1 MQICDGTVALFLD
14 GRVTLVLL
22 PGFYGV
28 TGGVFDVLQGAL
40 ERGWFVLSS
49 PILSGLFSLLP
60 FPFSSALL
68 ARCLVEANSRDAAL
82 MEGRTPGVLPRRVS
96 PSAREI
102 SLLQQDCFSGGRGRA
117 QSACK
122 CACWRGENQTVAF
135 SRANFL
141 QEQGRREVV
150 PQIGASP
157 ANCIDK
163 IMKVF
168 VCTCSC
174 CV

>member
-1 MQICDGTVALFLD
+1 M
-14 GRVTLVLL
+14 
-22 PGFYGV
+22 
-28 TGGVFDVLQGAL
+28 
-40 ERGWFVLSS
+40 
-49 PILSGLFSLLP
+49 
-60 FPFSSALL
+60 
-68 ARCLVEANSRDAAL
+68 EANRRDAAL

-102 SLLQQDCFSGGRGRA
+102 SMLQQDCFSGEKG
-117 QSACK
+117 
-122 CACWRGENQTVAF
+122 GEPNLPANVHVGEGEIKPWHLAEPIF
-135 SRANFL
+135 SRSRA
-141 QEQGRREVV
+141 REVV